1 MSEKEMFLQAWDR
14 EYQTT
19 LRVLNAFPT
28 DRLDLK
34 PAESSRSARE
44 LLWTFVTEMGVIDG
58 AIKGQIDFMNMPAPP
73 ATKQEII
80 STYQA
85 SNTDMITKVK
95 NLPDGELNTTVLFPV
110 APKQMGK
117 LRKVDV
123 FWGVLMDSVHH
134 RGQLSVYLR
143 LAGAKVPSIYGPT
156 ADEPWM

>member
-19 LRVLNAFPT
+19 LKILNAYPT

-34 PAESSRSARE
+34 PADRSRSARE
-44 LLWTFVTEMGVIDG
+44 LLWTFVTELGVIEG
-58 AIKGQIDFMNMPAPP
+58 AVKGKVDFTNMPSLPK
-73 ATKQEII
+73 TKQEII
-80 STYQA
+80 SSYQA
-85 SNTDMITKVK
+85 SNRDMTTKVR
-95 NLPDGELNTTVLFPV
+95 NLPDSELNATVAMPV
-110 APKQMGK
+110 APKQMGNM
-117 LRKVDV
+117 RKADV
-123 FWGVLMDSVHH
+123 LWMVLMDSVHH